1 MKKPTK
7 QGRHQGGMSTVGLI
21 VIVGIFAFLVVTFF
35 KVFPMYYGNFK
46 VRNALQSMAQDSELD
61 TKSKRALWEALSKR
75 LFVDEVRSV
84 TRENVTMK
92 RKDGKTTITVT
103 YETRDNYIGNLFI
116 GASFSESIVIDR

>member
-7 QGRHQGGMSTVGLI
+7 QRRRQAGMSTVALI
-21 VIVGIFAFLVVTFF
+21 LIVGIFAFLVITFF

-61 TKSKRALWEALSKR
+61 PKSKRALWEALSKR